1 MSTSDNTPTAAPDK
15 TPDTK
20 PETAETTE
28 TAEAITTAPAA
39 SSNET
44 KPSEP
49 TLPETLAVLPVRNT
63 VVFPH
68 AVMPMTVG
76 RDKSKRLLQETLPTQ
91 KIIGVICQKNG
102 EQEDPAPDELHTV
115 GAAAAVLKL
124 LRMPDGSQTVVIQG
138 VARFRVVEFVQ
149 TEPFLKA
156 RIERL
161 ADTLDPANEKEIAAL
176 AHHVRN
182 QAKDLIRKS
191 DSIPD
196 EAALMLENIDSPGGM
211 TDFLAANLD
220 IPVED
225 KQSLLETVSVEA
237 RLRRLAD
244 LVAKRLEMLNL
255 SQKIHEQVRA
265 GIDKT
270 QREYY
275 LREQL
280 KAIQEEL
287 GQSDEKTEEVEE
299 LRKALK
305 KAKLPEAVAKEAER
319 ELARMERIP
328 TASPEYSVSR
338 TYLELLS
345 ELPWAVSTKDRMDIK
360 RAERILNEDHYDLEK
375 VKKRILEYLAVRK
388 LKKDGKGPILCF
400 VGPPGVGKTS
410 LGKSIARSLGRKFIR
425 IALGGMHDESEIRG
439 HRRTYIGSMPGR
451 IIQEIRKAGSNN
463 PVIMLD
469 EIDKV
474 GRDWRGDPASALLEV
489 LDPSQNS
496 TFTDHYLDVPFDLS
510 KVMFIATANM
520 MEPVAGPL
528 ADRMEVIEISGYTE
542 DQKLHIAR
550 QYLLPRQTAENGL
563 TAKQIQLDDTAIL
576 ELIRHYT
583 REAGVR
589 NLERHIGAVCRA
601 VAAKV
606 ARGEAKSA
614 KVGRE
619 DIRPFLGPIQFESE
633 LADRTDMPGVAT
645 GLAWTPFGGEILFI
659 ESTAMPGKGG
669 VALTGQL
676 GDVMKES
683 AQAAMSYLRSHSAE
697 LGIRPERLSKTDV
710 HIHIPAGATPKDGPS
725 AGVSMLTSLVSLLT
739 GRPARRDVA
748 MTGEITLRGLVLPIG
763 GVKEKTLAA
772 HRAGIRDVILPE
784 RNRKDLEEVP
794 ETVRKEMTFHFAE
807 KVADVLAVAMPPKGK
822 APKPAAHSGG
832 DGGDGRGAKTEKPAP
847 KPAKERERP
856 AARKAPPPPAPGKPP
871 RPSVPRA

>member
-1 MSTSDNTPTAAPDK
+1 MTQPADNTVETPETPAGPSAAPATDAAPPVAAEDADAGPAL
-15 TPDTK
+15 PDVV
-20 PETAETTE
+20 
-28 TAEAITTAPAA
+28 
-39 SSNET
+39 
-44 KPSEP
+44 
-49 TLPETLAVLPVRNT
+49 AVLPVRNT

-68 AVMPMTVG
+68 AVLPMTVG
-76 RDKSKRLLQETLPTQ
+76 REKSKRLLQETLPQQ
-91 KIIGVICQKNG
+91 KFIGVVCQKNG
-102 EQEDPAPDELHTV
+102 DQEDPGPDDVRAV
-115 GAAAAVLKL
+115 GTLAAVLKL

-138 VARFRVVEFVQ
+138 VTRFRVVEFVQ

-161 ADTLDPANEKEIAAL
+161 PDTLDPAKAKDLEAMAL
-176 AHHVRN
+176 HVRTN
-182 QAKDLIRKS
+182 AKDLIRKS
-191 DSIPD
+191 DTIPD
-196 EAALMLENIDSPGGM
+196 EAALMLENIDSIGGM

-220 IPVED
+220 IGIDE
-225 KQSLLETVSVEA
+225 KQELLETVAVEDRLA
-237 RLRRLAD
+237 RLSEMVVR
-244 LVAKRLEMLNL
+244 KLEMLNL
-255 SQKIHEQVRA
+255 SHKIHEQVRA

-287 GQSDEKTEEVEE
+287 GQADERTEEIEE
-299 LRKALK
+299 LREAIR
-305 KAKLPEAVAKEAER
+305 KAKMPPEVEKEAER
-319 ELARMERIP
+319 ELSRMERIP
-328 TASPEYSVSR
+328 PASPEYGVSR
-338 TYLELLS
+338 SYLELMT
-345 ELPWAVSTKDRMDIK
+345 ELPWAVSTKDRLDIR

-410 LGKSIARSLGRKFIR
+410 LGKSIARALGRKFIR

-474 GRDWRGDPASALLEV
+474 GKDWRGDPASALLEV
-489 LDPSQNS
+489 LDPAQNS

-510 KVMFIATANM
+510 RVMFIATANLM
-520 MEPVAGPL
+520 DPVPQPL
-528 ADRMEVIEISGYTE
+528 QDRMETIEIAGYTE
-542 DQKLHIAR
+542 EQKLHIAK
-550 QYLLPRQTAENGL
+550 QYLIPRQTAENGL
-563 TAKQIQLDDTAIL
+563 TPRQAVFRDAAVL
-576 ELIRHYT
+576 EIIRHYT

-589 NLERHIGAVCRA
+589 NLERNVAGVCRA

-606 ARGEAKSA
+606 ARGEIKGAVVEKT
-614 KVGRE
+614 
-619 DIRPFLGPIQFESE
+619 DIHGYLGPIQFEGE
-633 LADRTDMPGVAT
+633 LQDRSGIPGVAT
-645 GLAWTPFGGEILFI
+645 GLAWTPFGGEILFV

-669 VALTGQL
+669 VVLTGQL

-683 AQAAMSYLRSHSAE
+683 AHAAMSYVRSRGTDIGVRTES
-697 LGIRPERLSKTDV
+697 LGKTDV
-710 HIHIPAGATPKDGPS
+710 HIHVPAGAVPKDGPS
-725 AGVSMLTSLVSLLT
+725 AGVAMITSLVSLLS
-739 GRPARRDVA
+739 GKPARPDVA

-772 HRAGIRDVILPE
+772 HRAGIREVILPE
-784 RNRKDLEEVP
+784 RNRKDLEEIP

-807 KVADVLAVAMPPKGK
+807 KVRDVLDVALSK
-822 APKPAAHSGG
+822 AGAA
-832 DGGDGRGAKTEKPAP
+832 GDGRAAKAEAPARRPKQPAKTPAR
-847 KPAKERERP
+847 KSARP
-856 AARKAPPPPAPGKPP
+856 AAVRH
-871 RPSVPRA
+871 

>member
-1 MSTSDNTPTAAPDK
+1 MTQSADNTVETPERPAEPPAEDAARPV
-15 TPDTK
+15 
-20 PETAETTE
+20 ETAS
-28 TAEAITTAPAA
+28 PAGIPGA
-39 SSNET
+39 ADDADAV
-44 KPSEP
+44 PA
-49 TLPETLAVLPVRNT
+49 LPDVVAVLPVRNT

-76 RDKSKRLLQETLPTQ
+76 REKSKRLLQETLPQQ
-91 KIIGVICQKNG
+91 KFIGVVCQKNG
-102 EQEDPAPDELHTV
+102 DQEDPGPDDVRAV
-115 GAAAAVLKL
+115 GTLAAVLKL

-138 VARFRVVEFVQ
+138 VTRFRVVEFVQ

-161 ADTLDPANEKEIAAL
+161 ADTLDPAKAKDIEAMAL
-176 AHHVRN
+176 HVRTN
-182 QAKDLIRKS
+182 AKDLIRKS
-191 DSIPD
+191 DTIPD
-196 EAALMLENIDSPGGM
+196 EAALMLENIDSIGGM

-220 IPVED
+220 IGIDE
-225 KQSLLETVSVEA
+225 KQELLETVAVEA
-237 RLRRLAD
+237 RLARLSEM
-244 LVAKRLEMLNL
+244 VVRKLEMLNL
-255 SQKIHEQVRA
+255 SHKIHEQVRA

-287 GQSDEKTEEVEE
+287 GQADERTEEIEE
-299 LRKALK
+299 LREAIR
-305 KAKLPEAVAKEAER
+305 KAKMPPEVEKEAER
-319 ELARMERIP
+319 ELSRMERIP
-328 TASPEYSVSR
+328 PASPEYGVSR
-338 TYLELLS
+338 SYLELMT
-345 ELPWAVSTKDRMDIK
+345 ELPWAVSTKDRLDIR

-410 LGKSIARSLGRKFIR
+410 LGKSIARALGRKFIR

-474 GRDWRGDPASALLEV
+474 GKDWRGDPASALLEV
-489 LDPSQNS
+489 LDPAQNS

-510 KVMFIATANM
+510 RVMFIATANLM
-520 MEPVAGPL
+520 DPVPQPL
-528 ADRMEVIEISGYTE
+528 QDRMETIEIAGYTE
-542 DQKLHIAR
+542 EQKLHIAK
-550 QYLLPRQTAENGL
+550 QYLIPRQTAENGL
-563 TAKQIQLDDTAIL
+563 TTRQAVFRDPAIT
-576 ELIRHYT
+576 EIIRHYT

-589 NLERHIGAVCRA
+589 NLERNVAAVCRA

-606 ARGEAKSA
+606 ARGEIKGAVVEQA
-614 KVGRE
+614 
-619 DIRPFLGPIQFESE
+619 DIHGYLGPIQFEGE
-633 LADRTDMPGVAT
+633 LQDRSGIPGVAT
-645 GLAWTPFGGEILFI
+645 GLAWTPFGGEILFV

-669 VALTGQL
+669 VVLTGQL

-683 AQAAMSYLRSHSAE
+683 AHAAMSYVRSRGTE
-697 LGIRPERLSKTDV
+697 IGVRTEGLGKTDV
-710 HIHIPAGATPKDGPS
+710 HIHVPAGAVPKDGPS
-725 AGVSMLTSLVSLLT
+725 AGVAMITSLVSLLS
-739 GRPARRDVA
+739 GKPARPDVA

-772 HRAGIRDVILPE
+772 HRAGIREVILPE
-784 RNRKDLEEVP
+784 RNRKDLEEIP

-807 KVADVLAVAMPPKGK
+807 KVRDVLDVALSK
-822 APKPAAHSGG
+822 ARAA
-832 DGGDGRGAKTEKPAP
+832 GDGRAAKAETPARRPKQPAKTPPRKSA
-847 KPAKERERP
+847 RP
-856 AARKAPPPPAPGKPP
+856 AAVRH
-871 RPSVPRA
+871 